1 MQSDTGVVRAAA
13 AVAESSGSGGVL
25 HDVAKSTI
33 ALFLTT
39 SVATISMG
47 DIIMMVPMGVE
58 LQPLVESKES
68 YGRRRHKAVFGLF
81 KPPCFFNNLTKGWSR
96 FLTRWGKHNR
106 DGINIFDERDR
117 ERGVTSQLAGLIII
131 VVIKNEVFGL
141 CVRYLSGGT
150 H

>member
-81 KPPCFFNNLTKGWSR
+81 KPPCFFLRLLYEILHDCEQQSYKRMVTIPYKMGQAQSR
-96 FLTRWGKHNR
+96 WNKY
-106 DGINIFDERDR
+106 I
-117 ERGVTSQLAGLIII
+117 
-131 VVIKNEVFGL
+131 
-141 CVRYLSGGT
+141 
-150 H
+150 

>member
-81 KPPCFFNNLTKGWSR
+81 KPPCFFLR
-96 FLTRWGKHNR
+96 LLYEILH
-106 DGINIFDERDR
+106 DCERQR
-117 ERGVTSQLAGLIII
+117 PVTSHLERPRWTTILQKDGHDSLQDGASTIAM
-131 VVIKNEVFGL
+131 E
-141 CVRYLSGGT
+141 
-150 H
+150 